1 MDVLLTDADRV
12 TMAASA
18 GPARSMLVRDDRIA
32 AAGPAERVRAAAP
45 DARVVGLEGAA
56 VIRG

>member
-1 MDVLLTDADRV
+1 
-12 TMAASA
+12 
-18 GPARSMLVRDDRIA
+18 MLVRDDRIA
-32 AAGPAERVRAAAP
+32 AAGPTERMRAAAAP

>member
-1 MDVLLTDADRV
+1 
-12 TMAASA
+12 
-18 GPARSMLVRDDRIA
+18 MLVRDDRIA